1 MVKEQKQLQKD
12 ETKINP
18 PTRLTE
24 FKNMNTQMLQSV
36 SGGML
41 GLGLGRDITKNYERD
56 EVMDIIN
63 GNDVG
68 RQVALSRHFYNKDG
82 FYKRLVSHYATLFKF
97 AGILVPNEDKTVTDS
112 ALEKRYNKALKYVDS
127 TNVISMFQRITLKV
141 LTEGAY
147 YGLLP
152 PKGHSR
158 HLSDLPFQYCRTRF
172 RDENG
177 VELVELNLAYFTTLA
192 DDEYRDLILNLYPK
206 HIRETYI
213 SLTKGNANFREFWVV
228 LDPSEAVVF
237 RLANSCRP
245 QLLHII
251 PTSMDYDDAVTRQAE
266 REIEEIKKVIVQK
279 IPHLADG
286 TLLFEPVEAA
296 EMHKGMVNMMAHNNP
311 NTSIMT
317 TYGDVESLTTK
328 VNADPASTN
337 NLQKMKG
344 NIYDTAGASSQVFS
358 ATGNIAMENSLKN
371 DLAYLIP
378 LVVDYSN
385 WLTRVVNDYAGNT
398 KISFHYQFLPV
409 TWYNETEYINNA
421 VAMASYGYSILI
433 PAVAMGITQKDLV
446 SLKRL
451 ENNLLKLDKELLPLQ
466 SSHTMSADDRREAVG
481 RPELD
486 SDEKS
491 DKTIANES
499 AEEKTS

>member
-1 MVKEQKQLQKD
+1 MVKEQKNMD
-12 ETKINP
+12 NSDN
-18 PTRLTE
+18 RLTE
-24 FKNMNTQMLQSV
+24 FKKMNTQMLRNTHVGS
-36 SGGML
+36 L
-41 GLGLGRDITKNYERD
+41 GLGMGFGRDIVKNYDRE
-56 EVMDIIN
+56 EVLDIIN
-63 GNDVG
+63 GSDIG
-68 RQVALSRHFYNKDG
+68 RQVALSQHFYNKDG

-97 AGILVPNEDKTVTDS
+97 AGILAPNEDKEVSDS
-112 ALEKRYNKALKYVDS
+112 TLERQYTKALKYVDR
-127 TNVISMFQRITLKV
+127 TNVVSMFQRITLKV

-152 PKGHSR
+152 QKGQSR
-158 HLSDLPFQYCRTRF
+158 HLSDLPFHYCRTRF
-172 RDENG
+172 RDEFG
-177 VELVELNLAYFTTLA
+177 VELVELNLAYFNTLT
-192 DDEYRDLILNLYPK
+192 DSEYRELILNLYPK
-206 HIRETYI
+206 HIRETYN
-213 SLTKGNANFREFWVV
+213 SLAKGNSNFREFWVV

-251 PTSMDYDDAVTRQAE
+251 PTSMDYEDAVTRQAE

-286 TLLFEPVEAA
+286 TLLFEPIEAA
-296 EMHKGMVNMMAHNNP
+296 EMHKGMVNMMTKNNP

-337 NLQKMKG
+337 NLQKMKE
-344 NIYDTAGASSQVFS
+344 NIYNTAGASSQAFS

-371 DLAYLIP
+371 DLAYLMP
-378 LVVDYSN
+378 LIVEYSN
-385 WLTRVVNDYAGNT
+385 WLTRAINNHAGSS

-409 TWYNETEYINNA
+409 TWYNESEYITTA
-421 VAMASYGYSILI
+421 VNMASYGYSLLI

-466 SSHTMSADDRREAVG
+466 SSHTMSSDDRKDDVG
-481 RPELD
+481 RPQLEG
-486 SDEKS
+486 DEKS

-499 AEEKTS
+499 AEEKMS